1 VLCRIE
7 KLLTIPRTEGGE
19 MKLIPE
25 VQGWWLRVVGI
36 NSYVLSRIG
45 DETGTNQFYFFDSVK
60 DINKFFRNKRGER
73 R

>member
-1 VLCRIE
+1 
-7 KLLTIPRTEGGE
+7 